1 MIIAGFGFRAEA
13 TARSLKDA
21 YDKLGGGA
29 DAIAVPD
36 DKAGALCFKQLAAEL
51 DLPVHRISADAMQSV
66 KTQTQAQKVIEKR
79 GTGSVA
85 EACALVATGAEGR
98 LIAARHISE
107 DRMATCAL
115 AMTSSEGQNT

>member
-1 MIIAGFGFRAEA
+1 MIIAGFGFRGGA
-13 TARSLKDA
+13 TKASLKDA

-29 DAIAVPD
+29 DAIAAPS
-36 DKAGALCFKQLAAEL
+36 DKTGALCFKQLAAEL
-51 DLPVHRISADAMQSV
+51 GLPVRDITAEDMQSV
-66 KTQTQAQKVIEKR
+66 KTHTQAELVIEKR

-85 EACALVATGAEGR
+85 EACALVAAGQDAR

-115 AMTSSEGQNT
+115 AIAAEEQKA